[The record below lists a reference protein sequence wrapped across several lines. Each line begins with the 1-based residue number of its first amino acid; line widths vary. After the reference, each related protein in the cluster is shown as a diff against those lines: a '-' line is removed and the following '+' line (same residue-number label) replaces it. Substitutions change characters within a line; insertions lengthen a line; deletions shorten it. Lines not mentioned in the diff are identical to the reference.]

1 VLILPRRESVHEY
14 SIDRSPKVR
23 ILFWLSAAAIFVA
36 PLINHLLSEASD
48 WLRSLGIF
56 ERSLFVAIPTFL
68 IFLILYQAFN
78 RWLWKCRPIRQWL
91 LVPDLNGTWKCEG
104 RSTIRRGTSV
114 SHDWLARIEIVQS
127 WSQMSIRL
135 TTSQSS
141 SRSVSASVRKSPHGF
156 RLTYTYRNDPRP
168 GEDELAI
175 HDGIVE
181 LDLDLSHKTG
191 QGTYFTDQH
200 RQTSGSMRWIKE

>member
-1 VLILPRRESVHEY
+1 MHEY

-23 ILFWLSAAAIFVA
+23 ILFWLSAAAIYVA
-36 PLINHLLSEASD
+36 PLVNHTLSDASE
-48 WLRSLGIF
+48 WLRSLGVF
-56 ERSLFVAIPTFL
+56 GRSLVVALPTFL
-68 IFLILYQAFN
+68 IFSLLYQIFN

-91 LVPDLNGTWKCEG
+91 LVPDLNGTWICEG
-104 RSTIRRGTSV
+104 RTTSRRGAPV
-114 SHDWLARIEIVQS
+114 SQDWVARIEIVQS
-127 WSQMSIRL
+127 WSQISIRL

-141 SRSVSASVRKSPHGF
+141 SRSVSASVRKSSHGF

-168 GEDELAI
+168 GEAELAI

-181 LDLDLSHKTG
+181 LDFDVSHTTG